1 MKSSIFIDSRQM
13 TLTANSVSTSAELGR
28 LLACDEGEQRQ
39 SGYADTLREILQQP
53 QTWRDTAALIA
64 APATAAILSQV
75 LMSRPE
81 HIVLTGSGSSVHVG
95 ECLAA
100 VLQAA
105 LRIPCRAI
113 PAGDLLTHAKG
124 MLAPGRGLVVS
135 IARSGDSPESAA
147 VVDAVLSAAPAC
159 THLVVTCN
167 ANGRLAT
174 RYRDEPRVRVL
185 LLDARTNDRSLVMTS
200 SFTNM
205 LLAGGAL
212 VQDSSY
218 AAQTAQAADIAQLL
232 FDRHADALAMIA
244 RKDFAAAVY
253 LGSGPAIGA
262 ARESALKMLEMS
274 GGAVTTM
281 AETFLGLRHG
291 PMSALNRPSLVVA
304 FLSAQE
310 SVRDYEYDL
319 LRELERKQLGVAR
332 VIVGESIP
340 AGVVAAGDLAIDL
353 PGLNAV
359 GETQRHM
366 IDVVVG
372 QLLAFFRCLHL
383 GQKPDAPSAGVLTRV
398 VESFAIHAG
407 SEAK

>member
-1 MKSSIFIDSRQM
+1 MP
-13 TLTANSVSTSAELGR
+13 VSTHPLSPSAELNR
-28 LLACDEGEQRQ
+28 LLAGQPEEQRRA
-39 SGYADTLREILQQP
+39 GYADTLREMLQQP
-53 QTWRDTAALIA
+53 PTWRGTADLLA
-64 APATAAILSQV
+64 APSVATLLSQV
-75 LMSRPE
+75 LISRPE
-81 HIVLTGSGSSVHVG
+81 HIVLTGSGSSVHAG

-113 PAGDLLTHAKG
+113 AAGDLLTHARG
-124 MLAPGRGLVVS
+124 MLAPGRGLIVS

-147 VVDAVLSAAPAC
+147 VVDSILAAAPAC

-167 ANGRLAT
+167 AAGRLAT

-185 LLDARTNDRSLVMTS
+185 LLDPRTNDRSLVMTS
-200 SFTNM
+200 SFTNL

-212 VQDSSY
+212 
-218 AAQTAQAADIAQLL
+218 AQADAYKAHSARAADIAQHL
-232 FDRHADALAMIA
+232 FDHHADALAMAA
-244 RKDFAAAVY
+244 RQNFSAAMY
-253 LGSGPAIGA
+253 LASGPGLGA

-274 GGAVTTM
+274 GGAVATM

-304 FLSAQE
+304 FLSGQE
-310 SVRDYEYDL
+310 NVRDYEYDL
-319 LRELERKQLGVAR
+319 LRELERKRLGLTR
-332 VIVGESIP
+332 VIVGEAIP
-340 AGVVAAGDLAIDL
+340 AGIVASGDLAIDL
-353 PGLNAV
+353 PGLNAL

-398 VESFAIHAG
+398 VEEFAIHPAG
-407 SEAK
+407 ETR

>member
-1 MKSSIFIDSRQM
+1 MPAPTDHSSP
-13 TLTANSVSTSAELGR
+13 SAELAR
-28 LLACDEGEQRQ
+28 LLARSAEEQRHA
-39 SGYADTLREILQQP
+39 GYTDTLREILQQP
-53 QTWRDTAALIA
+53 QTWRDTAGLLAGPAVAAL
-64 APATAAILSQV
+64 LSQV
-75 LMSRPE
+75 LISRPE

-100 VLQAA
+100 VLQAT

-113 PAGDLLTHAKG
+113 PAGDLLTDLRG
-124 MLAPGRGLVVS
+124 MLAPGRGLIVS

-147 VVDAVLSAAPAC
+147 VVDSILAAAPAC

-167 ANGRLAT
+167 ASGRLAT
-174 RYRDEPRVRVL
+174 RYRDEPRVRAL
-185 LLDARTNDRSLVMTS
+185 LLDPSTNDRSLVMTS

-212 VQDSSY
+212 GQVDTY
-218 AAQTAQAADIAQLL
+218 KAQSAQAADIAQRI
-232 FDRHADALAMIA
+232 FDHHADALAMAA
-244 RKDFAAAVY
+244 RKNFSAAVY
-253 LGSGPAIGA
+253 LASGPGLGA

-274 GGAVTTM
+274 GGAVATM

-304 FLSAQE
+304 FLSAQAN
-310 SVRDYEYDL
+310 VRDYEYDL
-319 LRELERKQLGVAR
+319 LRELERKQLGLAR
-332 VIVGESIP
+332 VIVGEAIP

-353 PGLNAV
+353 PGLNAL
-359 GETQRHM
+359 GETQRHLV
-366 IDVVVG
+366 DVVVG

-398 VESFAIHAG
+398 VEEFAIHPAG
-407 SEAK
+407 GA

>member
-1 MKSSIFIDSRQM
+1 MPV
-13 TLTANSVSTSAELGR
+13 TLYPLSPSAELSR
-28 LLACDEGEQRQ
+28 LLAGSAEEQRQ
-39 SGYADTLREILQQP
+39 AGYADTLREILQQP
-53 QTWRDTAALIA
+53 QTWYATAERLASPSVATLLSQALI
-64 APATAAILSQV
+64 
-75 LMSRPE
+75 SRPE
-81 HIVLTGSGSSVHVG
+81 HIVLTGSGSSVHAG

-105 LRIPCRAI
+105 LRIPCRAV
-113 PAGDLLTHAKG
+113 PAGDLLTDLRG
-124 MLAPGRGLVVS
+124 MLAPGRGLIIS

-147 VVDAVLSAAPAC
+147 VVDSILAAAPAC

-200 SFTNM
+200 SFTNL

-212 VQDSSY
+212 GQADAYKARCARAVDIVQH
-218 AAQTAQAADIAQLL
+218 L
-232 FDRHADALAMIA
+232 FDYHTDALAMTA
-244 RKDFAAAVY
+244 RQNFSAAVY
-253 LGSGPAIGA
+253 LASGPGLGA
-262 ARESALKMLEMS
+262 ARECALKMLEMS
-274 GGAVTTM
+274 GGAVATM

-304 FLSAQE
+304 FLSAQAN
-310 SVRDYEYDL
+310 VRDYEYDL
-319 LRELERKQLGVAR
+319 LRELQRKQLGLAR
-332 VIVGESIP
+332 VIVGEAIP
-340 AGVVAAGDLAIDL
+340 AGLLGPGDLAVDL
-353 PGLNAV
+353 AGLNAL
-359 GETQRHM
+359 GETPRHM

-398 VESFAIHAG
+398 VEEFAIHPAG
-407 SEAK
+407 EPR